1 MVRPCCCTVDSR
13 LTADSIHRQRCPRWA
28 EGESVSTASG
38 RERST
43 PNNATEPHRRPAFPS
58 TFFPRHPFFIE
69 SFSSLYST
77 LYIVQWHLNWRRQ
90 ISAAVGSRI
99 LAFSTFFVQLV
110 NHLINV
116 QEGAI
121 SCVCPVA
128 SSFYSSLLQHIFV
141 IYFFV
146 ALSLPIAASSKNDFC
161 TDREEP
167 MVQWSDRKAS
177 IRS

>member
-1 MVRPCCCTVDSR
+1 MAFKLAETNICR
-13 LTADSIHRQRCPRWA
+13 RWLQDL
-28 EGESVSTASG
+28 GVF
-38 RERST
+38 
-43 PNNATEPHRRPAFPS
+43 N
-58 TFFPRHPFFIE
+58 
-69 SFSSLYST
+69 
-77 LYIVQWHLNWRRQ
+77 V
-90 ISAAVGSRI
+90 
-99 LAFSTFFVQLV
+99 FFVQLV